1 MSHSS
6 NFQCKHCNKVYSTS
20 QSRSNHYRIY
30 HKTNV
35 VKIVQ
40 PVVNNVVAIIP
51 HVNNDKIDV
60 SLTCKYCN
68 KILCDRFSRWKH
80 EKKCKNKQLTDTI
93 ILKEEV
99 KLQNIKIEQL
109 ETIVNNLSKKD
120 KSIINNLT
128 VHGDMNTNTV
138 NNINS
143 LGYENIL
150 SKLSEKDKIH
160 LLIGFR
166 HDEYPIIE
174 LVRKIYTNDDFKN
187 ERNTLLTNLQNKSCL
202 IYKSDNNKFEATNK
216 IQHIDNIIKN
226 RKNDITTMY
235 NQFTDTTKL
244 KPKERKNIEDYL
256 ENIEQIDK
264 KDKNL
269 KALYEKHK
277 EEIIYI
283 IYNCKEFMGTIRDNL
298 GTRDDSDDDNI
309 DDDNIDDDNID
320 I

>member
-1 MSHSS
+1 MEYKCLKCKKDYSS
-6 NFQCKHCNKVYSTS
+6 YKSLWNHNKNKHKNDVANVLNIVTNFVTECNIYKCKKCFSTFN
-20 QSRSNHYRIY
+20 SRQTKWRHE
-30 HKTNV
+30 
-35 VKIVQ
+35 KICDKEQ
-40 PVVNNVVAIIP
+40 I
-51 HVNNDKIDV
+51 KIDENY
-60 SLTCKYCN
+60 KIIKMIDEIKQEN
-68 KILCDRFSRWKH
+68 K
-80 EKKCKNKQLTDTI
+80 E
-93 ILKEEV
+93 LK
-99 KLQNIKIEQL
+99 
-109 ETIVNNLSKKD
+109 TIVNKLSKTTGNN
-120 KSIINNLT
+120 STININNI
-128 VHGDMNTNTV
+128 GNTNTV

-160 LLIGFR
+160 LLTGFR

-216 IQHIDNIIKN
+216 NKHIDNIIKN
-226 RKNDITTMY
+226 RKNDITTIY
-235 NQFTDTTKL
+235 NQFNDTSKL
-244 KPKERKNIEDYL
+244 KPKERKAIEDYL

-298 GTRDDSDDDNI
+298 VNHDDSDDDNI
-309 DDDNIDDDNID
+309 DI
-320 I
+320 

>member
-6 NFQCKHCNKVYSTS
+6 KYECKYCSKEYSTS

-30 HKTNV
+30 HKNDV
-35 VKIVQ
+35 VQIVQ
-40 PVVNNVVAIIP
+40 PVVNNVVEIIP
-51 HVNNDKIDV
+51 HVINNNVDV

-80 EKKCKNKQLTDTI
+80 EKKCNINKIEKLEEENLQI
-93 ILKEEV
+93 KQEV

-160 LLIGFR
+160 LLTGFR

-216 IQHIDNIIKN
+216 NKHIDNIIKN
-226 RKNDITTMY
+226 RKNDITTIY
-235 NQFTDTTKL
+235 NQFNDTSKL
-244 KPKERKNIEDYL
+244 KSKERKAIEDYL

-298 GTRDDSDDDNI
+298 GSIEDDD
-309 DDDNIDDDNID
+309 DHTE
-320 I
+320 

>member
-1 MSHSS
+1 MIDEIK
-6 NFQCKHCNKVYSTS
+6 QENKEL
-20 QSRSNHYRIY
+20 
-30 HKTNV
+30 
-35 VKIVQ
+35 KI
-40 PVVNNVVAIIP
+40 
-51 HVNNDKIDV
+51 
-60 SLTCKYCN
+60 
-68 KILCDRFSRWKH
+68 
-80 EKKCKNKQLTDTI
+80 
-93 ILKEEV
+93 
-99 KLQNIKIEQL
+99 
-109 ETIVNNLSKKD
+109 IVNKLSKTTGNN
-120 KSIINNLT
+120 STINIDNI
-128 VHGDMNTNTV
+128 GNTNTV

-160 LLIGFR
+160 LLTGFR

-216 IQHIDNIIKN
+216 NKHIDNIIKN
-226 RKNDITTMY
+226 RKNDITTIY
-235 NQFTDTTKL
+235 NQFNDTSKL
-244 KPKERKNIEDYL
+244 KSKERKAIEDYL

-298 GTRDDSDDDNI
+298 ANHDDSDDDNI
-309 DDDNIDDDNID
+309 DI
-320 I
+320 

>member
-1 MSHSS
+1 MEHI
-6 NFQCKHCNKVYSTS
+6 CTICNKKYSS
-20 QSRSNHYRIY
+20 YKSRWLHMKKY
-30 HKTNV
+30 HLDIVIHPVIPAQNTVIQKSSYINEDTN
-35 VKIVQ
+35 KLKCSKCSKEFKFRQ
-40 PVVNNVVAIIP
+40 G
-51 HVNNDKIDV
+51 K
-60 SLTCKYCN
+60 
-68 KILCDRFSRWKH
+68 WKH
-80 EKKCKNKQLTDTI
+80 EKKCNINKIEKLEEENLQI
-93 ILKEEV
+93 KQEV

-109 ETIVNNLSKKD
+109 ETIVNNLSKKE

-160 LLIGFR
+160 LLTGFR

-216 IQHIDNIIKN
+216 NKHIDNIIKN
-226 RKNDITTMY
+226 RKNDITTIY
-235 NQFTDTTKL
+235 NQFNDTSKL
-244 KPKERKNIEDYL
+244 KPKERKAIEDYL

-298 GTRDDSDDDNI
+298 VNHDDSDDDNI
-309 DDDNIDDDNID
+309 DI
-320 I
+320 